1 MSNAI
6 RFDSKGNR
14 LQVGE
19 SQNSKDGRYCYKYTD
34 KVSRKRRTI
43 YALSLEEL
51 RYKENLIRSQL
62 LSEINSKK
70 SETPPYILEL
80 IYSMNKEF
88 KKMQDEIFDLK
99 EKKRDDMSRIFAQVY
114 EEKDYSKFKRLENN
128 RDVTE
133 SRKEKLKASI
143 ASGEILN
150 PIIVNEKM
158 EIIDGQGRYEAKKEL
173 GLPIQYV
180 ISKGAGIKECQKMN
194 KYNTKWS
201 YVDYIQ
207 SYAALGNE
215 NYINFQ
221 NACEKLKCP
230 PTKTATFANLLN
242 GGNLTD
248 KIQDGTLKFDESLY
262 KYTIRN
268 FNYFSDI
275 LEALMHQGRVNQ
287 SFVLASIILFDH
299 PKYDHKKMIEQCKRY
314 RTSFVQMARRED
326 QVKELQRIYN
336 MRAKNKIYFEDYFR
350 VNNRRG
356 NSEKTQEFN
365 WEKENDVSTL
375 KRA

>member
-99 EKKRDDMSRIFAQVY
+99 EKTRDDMSRIFAQVY

-158 EIIDGQGRYEAKKEL
+158 EIIDGQGRYEAKKRTW
-173 GLPIQYV
+173 IT
-180 ISKGAGIKECQKMN
+180 
-194 KYNTKWS
+194 NTIC
-201 YVDYIQ
+201 YIQ
-207 SYAALGNE
+207 RSWY
-215 NYINFQ
+215 
-221 NACEKLKCP
+221 
-230 PTKTATFANLLN
+230 
-242 GGNLTD
+242 
-248 KIQDGTLKFDESLY
+248 
-262 KYTIRN
+262 
-268 FNYFSDI
+268 
-275 LEALMHQGRVNQ
+275 
-287 SFVLASIILFDH
+287 
-299 PKYDHKKMIEQCKRY
+299 
-314 RTSFVQMARRED
+314 
-326 QVKELQRIYN
+326 
-336 MRAKNKIYFEDYFR
+336 
-350 VNNRRG
+350 
-356 NSEKTQEFN
+356 
-365 WEKENDVSTL
+365 
-375 KRA
+375 